1 MVDAAFHPRQNFYN
15 ILRSDAKRE
24 GDALTYYDYQRALRS
39 KKVEILQQKRAAT
52 YEPGY
57 KKAGVLHP
65 SCASSRKVFQLKNK
79 FPPASQTLPIDT
91 SSLPEKEIVTS
102 QEPANE
108 QLHRSS
114 SVESVCSVDSI
125 ASLDG
130 VEQSQSKT
138 SISGVRPSSAGAA
151 KQMDAGSTE
160 GLPRILSR
168 KARLIKSAAHD
179 YASSSASSHA
189 PPPTSQRPKTMAST
203 RDTEAQ
209 TIIEGKKLTM
219 VLE

>member
-15 ILRSDAKRE
+15 ILRSDSKRE

-57 KKAGVLHP
+57 KKAGVIHP

-91 SSLPEKEIVTS
+91 SSPPEKESVTF

-114 SVESVCSVDSI
+114 SVESVCSVGSV

-151 KQMDAGSTE
+151 KQMDAATTE
-160 GLPRILSR
+160 RLPKILSR
-168 KARLIKSAAHD
+168 KSRLIKSASIP
-179 YASSSASSHA
+179 SSSASSHA
-189 PPPTSQRPKTMAST
+189 TPSQRPKTMAST
-203 RDTEAQ
+203 RDTEVQ
-209 TIIEGKKLTM
+209 TITEGTYK
-219 VLE
+219 